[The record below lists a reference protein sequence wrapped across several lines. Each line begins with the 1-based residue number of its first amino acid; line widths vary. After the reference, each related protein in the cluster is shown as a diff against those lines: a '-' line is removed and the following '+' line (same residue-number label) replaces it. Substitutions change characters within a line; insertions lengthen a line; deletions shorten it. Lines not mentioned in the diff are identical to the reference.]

1 MATLNN
7 VDTTRRYTKYKRHV
21 NNSTERIDAQDV
33 NQIQQNINTQQED
46 SNLLK
51 DTAFQERV
59 YTIFENNLYTNAMFI
74 DVYENGQYIN
84 KVDSE
89 NHVLDPK
96 LKNVYVD
103 SRNASCTIT
112 STKIHSVH
120 GEEIEL
126 NDFFLITN
134 QYVPVGAGI
143 KYYLKLISGERYPIS
158 PNALKTPLH
167 LSSNIKYGF
176 ELVTEITKNALG
188 ESPIINGYAI
198 LYWDAQ
204 VEKDYGLTNPD
215 LQRFP

>member
-1 MATLNN
+1 MAMNDL
-7 VDTTRRYTKYKRHV
+7 DTTRRYTKYKRHT
-21 NNSTERIDAQDV
+21 NDSSERIDAKDV
-33 NQIQQNINTQQED
+33 NKIQDTINAHQED
-46 SNLLK
+46 TNIIK
-51 DTAFQERV
+51 DEAFQERV

-84 KVDSE
+84 KVKSE

-96 LKNVYVD
+96 LKNIYVN
-103 SRNASCTIT
+103 SRNNSCTVT
-112 STKIHSVH
+112 SIKIHSVH
-120 GEEIEL
+120 GEEVEL

-134 QYVPVGAGI
+134 QYVPVGASI
-143 KYYLKLISGERYPIS
+143 KYYLKLISGEMYPIS

-167 LSSNIKYGF
+167 LTSNIKYGF

-188 ESPIINGYAI
+188 ESPIINGYSI